1 MTDEKYIKEAT
12 AHFEELLRSQLARC
26 EKMAG
31 DSGKTDF
38 AALDKTVIGICDGDG
53 IGPIIMKQ
61 AEKLLSVILS
71 DEIAAGK
78 AELRRIDGLTIE
90 NRLALG
96 KSVPEDTLAAIKK
109 LPCSA
114 ERTDYHAEGRHD
126 GERECHASP

>member
-1 MTDEKYIKEAT
+1 MMTDEKYIKEAV
-12 AHFEELLRSQLARC
+12 AHFEALLRSQLERC

-38 AALDKTVIGICDGDG
+38 SSLDKLVIGICDGDG

-61 AEKLLSVILS
+61 AEKLLSVILA

-78 AELRRIDGLTIE
+78 IELRRIEGLTIE

-96 KSVPEDTLAAIKK
+96 RSVPDDTLAAIK
-109 LPCSA
+109 
-114 ERTDYHAEGRHD
+114 
-126 GERECHASP
+126 ECHVLL

>member
-12 AHFEELLRSQLARC
+12 AHSEELLRSQLARC

-61 AEKLLSVILS
+61 AEKLLSESALNVR
-71 DEIAAGK
+71 EIAVQVGYLDEK
-78 AELRRIDGLTIE
+78 YFSRLFKKKTGLKPTEYRRIYG
-90 NRLALG
+90 
-96 KSVPEDTLAAIKK
+96 
-109 LPCSA
+109 
-114 ERTDYHAEGRHD
+114 
-126 GERECHASP
+126 

>member
-12 AHFEELLRSQLARC
+12 AHFEELLRSQLARY

-71 DEIAAGK
+71 DEIAAGR
-78 AELRRIDGLTIE
+78 ASPHRRADDRKPPCARQICARGYACG
-90 NRLALG
+90 N
-96 KSVPEDTLAAIKK
+96 KK